1 MLFGTGR
8 RICPSMSM
16 AMATVALLEGR
27 TADDVNMNEEGRLVC
42 HRKTPLVLVPTVYRR
57 GVKI

>member
-1 MLFGTGR
+1 
-8 RICPSMSM
+8 
-16 AMATVALLEGR
+16 MATVALLEGR